1 MRFAAIAFVASMAA
15 FQPAARAQDET
26 LVLDDGFTLTGRVVS
41 CSADGVEFE
50 HRDEKGGK
58 VVTKFATAD
67 VDPDDYY
74 TLRAPKCASA
84 QDQLDLA
91 KFAVAHDMWAR
102 ALLHYDRARELDPK
116 LIEAF
121 DSQELPALRQK
132 TGDRVLE
139 AAKKAF
145 EAGDLAAAE
154 RDASVVVVVFR
165 KYARR
170 DEAQKLL
177 DEVRKK
183 AGSDAAEQTPA
194 DRARA
199 RSGKS
204 TTLLLRNGRRIDG
217 TVKSSTN
224 AGIEVLVPL
233 KSTEAVITY
242 KTKDVDPAS
251 FYAVR
256 VDAVKTA
263 AEHLELAQYCLENG
277 LFTEARAQGQLAHK
291 ADPALAKSFA
301 DTKLA
306 KIEEG
311 TADKLLA
318 KARAALEAGDY
329 ATARRDVAAILTRFG
344 DTPSAKPAGEMVHSI
359 AKAVAEGG
367 DAERAA
373 ARAKLS
379 AEQKAAAEKADAER
393 ARLFAESDE
402 LMAKG
407 QKKSQ
412 EGFDLGSKN
421 DAPDLFD
428 EAAAAFL
435 KARTKLTELK
445 QQKGS
450 DKELAPSIDQRLAT
464 ATEEAIEAYVNAGSK
479 LLARPDYHNAMGY
492 ADKALAID
500 PKSSYALAFR
510 ARVEEAS
517 ASDDDRWGPFRRR
530 R

>member
-1 MRFAAIAFVASMAA
+1 MRIASIAIVAWLAA
-15 FQPAARAQDET
+15 FAPGARAQDET
-26 LVLDDGFTLTGRVVS
+26 LVLDDGFTLTGKVVS
-41 CSADGVEFE
+41 CTAEGVEFE
-50 HRDEKGGK
+50 HKDAKGEKI
-58 VVTKFATAD
+58 VTKFAAAD

-74 TLRAPKCASA
+74 TLRAPRCASA
-84 QDQLDLA
+84 ADQLDLA

-102 ALLHYDRARELDPK
+102 ALMHYDRARELDAK
-116 LIEAF
+116 LVEAF

-132 TGDRVLE
+132 TGDRMLE
-139 AAKKAF
+139 AARKAF

-154 RDASVVVVVFR
+154 RDASVIVVVFR

-177 DEVRKK
+177 DEVRQK

-194 DRARA
+194 DRAKA
-199 RSGKS
+199 KGGKS
-204 TTLLLRNGRRIDG
+204 TTLLLRNGRRVDG
-217 TVKSSTN
+217 TVKSSTS
-224 AGIEVLVPL
+224 ASIEVVVPL
-233 KSTEAVITY
+233 KSTQAVITY
-242 KTKDVDPAS
+242 KAKDVDPAS

-263 AEHLELAQYCLENG
+263 AEHLDLAQYCLENG
-277 LFTEARAQGQLAHK
+277 LFTEARAQGQLAHA
-291 ADPALAKSFA
+291 ADAALTKSFV
-301 DTKLA
+301 DSKLA

-329 ATARRDVAAILTRFG
+329 ATARRDVSAILTRFG
-344 DTPSAKPAGEMVHSI
+344 DSPAAKPAYDMVHAI
-359 AKAVAEGG
+359 AKAVVEGG
-367 DAERAA
+367 EAEKAA

-379 AEQKAAAEKADAER
+379 GEARAAAEKADAER
-393 ARLFAESDE
+393 TKLFADVDE
-402 LMAKG
+402 LIAKG
-407 QKKSQ
+407 RKKSQ
-412 EGFDLGSKN
+412 EGFDLSKKN
-421 DAPDLFD
+421 DAVDLFD
-428 EAAAAFL
+428 EAAASFL
-435 KARTKLTELK
+435 KARTKLNELK

-450 DKELAPSIDQRLAT
+450 DPELGKAIDERLAA

-500 PKSSYALAFR
+500 PKSSFAMSFR

-517 ASDDDRWGPFRRR
+517 ASDDRWGPFRRR